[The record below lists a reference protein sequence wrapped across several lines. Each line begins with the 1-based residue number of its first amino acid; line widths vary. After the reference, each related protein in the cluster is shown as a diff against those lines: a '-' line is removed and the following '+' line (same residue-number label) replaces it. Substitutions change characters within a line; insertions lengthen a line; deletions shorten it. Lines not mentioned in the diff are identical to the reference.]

1 MAEDKNYLYLG
12 ADVHKHSSTV
22 TIMDKNGNRLVT
34 EKLLN
39 TKQAFERLLSA
50 FRDVHFQ
57 AVLEA
62 GRNWGVIYDLLEDLP
77 NVENVLLANPF
88 KVRAIADAKLKT
100 DTIDSITLANLLR
113 TDYIPAV
120 FVPPKEIRI
129 KKYLLR
135 HRCFLV
141 TMQTRIK
148 NRIHIILERNHISVP
163 PVTDLFGQRGRHFLD
178 NLTLP
183 EAENYLLKV
192 HLEFLDY
199 LREQIK
205 QVAQIIK
212 EEFEEQPEVRL
223 LKTIPGIGDVFA
235 PLIALEICDIKRFS
249 NYKKLW
255 SYAGLVPATYASG
268 RRVYHGGLIKHANKW
283 LRWAFVEAA
292 HSSIRTSFYFGAY
305 YHHKKITIGT
315 QAAMIAT
322 ARRLAKIVYYVLKEK
337 RPYIEFEPRLSSIE
351 ISPRGS
357 GQG

>member
-12 ADVHKHSSTV
+12 VDVHKHSSTITV
-22 TIMDKNGNRLVT
+22 MDEDGKRLVT
-34 EKLLN
+34 EKLPN
-39 TKQAFERLLSA
+39 TREAFVRLLNS
-50 FRDVHFQ
+50 FGDNYFQ

-62 GRNWGVIYDLLEDLP
+62 GRNWGVIYDLLENLP
-77 NVENVLLANPF
+77 KVENVVLANPF

-148 NRIHIILERNHISVP
+148 NRIHIILERNHIPVP
-163 PVTDLFGQRGRHFLD
+163 SVTDLFGQRGRHFLD

-183 EAENYLLKV
+183 EEENYLLKA
-192 HLEFLDY
+192 HLGLLDY
-199 LREQIK
+199 VREQIK
-205 QVAQIIK
+205 EITEIIK
-212 EEFEEQPEVRL
+212 DEFDQQPEVAL
-223 LKTIPGIGDVFA
+223 LKTIPGIGEVFA

-255 SYAGLVPATYASG
+255 SYAGLVPTTYASG
-268 RRVYHGGLIKHANKW
+268 RRVYHGSLIKHANKW

-305 YHHKKITIGT
+305 YNHKKNTIGT

-322 ARRLAKIVYYVLKEK
+322 ARRLAKIVYYVLKER
-337 RPYIEFEPRLSSIE
+337 RPYIEFEPRLSSNLV
-351 ISPRGS
+351 SLRGS